1 MEILIIGG
9 LFVLLMVFVST
20 KIKKN
25 AAAAYE
31 PETVEKE
38 DFRIEKAE
46 GFLYPLRDK
55 PDFPFEAYS
64 KLYGERRYHRNI
76 WRARVRLRINDGLIL
91 QKMIKEIKDGEEKFI
106 SQKNF
111 DNLPE
116 GQKGTILRTE
126 TVEEVGE
133 YKVLRKLVQSK
144 SQGKTY
150 ELKTTMLIPHD
161 EEYIHRAC
169 QMMESFEVK

>member
-9 LFVLLMVFVST
+9 LFVLLMVYVST
-20 KIKKN
+20 RIKKS

-38 DFRIEKAE
+38 DFKIDKAE

-64 KLYGERRYHRNI
+64 KLYGEKRQHRNI
-76 WRARVRLRINDGLIL
+76 WRARVRLRIEEGLIL
-91 QKMIKEIKDGEEKFI
+91 QKMIREIKSGEEEFI

-111 DNLPE
+111 DDLPE

-126 TVEEVGE
+126 KTEDEGR
-133 YKVLRKLVQSK
+133 YKVFRKIVQSK
-144 SQGKTY
+144 GRGKTY
-150 ELKTTMLIPHD
+150 ELKTTILIPHED
-161 EEYIHRAC
+161 EYIHRAC